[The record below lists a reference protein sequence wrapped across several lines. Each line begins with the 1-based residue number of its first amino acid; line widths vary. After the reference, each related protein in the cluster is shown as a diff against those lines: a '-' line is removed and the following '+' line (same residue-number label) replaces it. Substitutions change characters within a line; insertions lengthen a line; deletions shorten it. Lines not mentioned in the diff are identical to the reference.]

1 MPEPG
6 APRDDRQYTGIWD
19 GFPELSGLRTI
30 AARVTWLINGGRW
43 EGISEV
49 LEDPEV
55 SQDVSAIHPLIG
67 IPVFACARFR
77 SVAVHSD
84 GQAWRPIDPRLADAH
99 SVLGPM
105 PPHAGRSRTYAVR
118 WLFGHERAAT
128 NEARQV
134 LEPLRD
140 ALLTVREVT
149 AGHRAVLC
157 ALPWSVQTEL
167 IRLRFGAAF
176 TQKTLL
182 EKWRH
187 IHEQPSR
194 PWLFDAISQITGGLL
209 TILTLVLGATRLVSG
224 AFGWHPWGLAPWGPH
239 WLAVTVTAVVVTA
252 AVLMYL
258 GVVLF
263 DDHEWL
269 LVTGIW

>member
-1 MPEPG
+1 M
-6 APRDDRQYTGIWD
+6 
-19 GFPELSGLRTI
+19 
-30 AARVTWLINGGRW
+30 
-43 EGISEV
+43 
-49 LEDPEV
+49 
-55 SQDVSAIHPLIG
+55 
-67 IPVFACARFR
+67 
-77 SVAVHSD
+77 
-84 GQAWRPIDPRLADAH
+84 
-99 SVLGPM
+99 
-105 PPHAGRSRTYAVR
+105 
-118 WLFGHERAAT
+118 
-128 NEARQV
+128 
-134 LEPLRD
+134 
-140 ALLTVREVT
+140 
-149 AGHRAVLC
+149 
-157 ALPWSVQTEL
+157 PWSVQTEL

-269 LVTGIW
+269 LVTGILAGMVVMICAVYLLWLALVTGRDLMGWSVPLIVTIALVGVFTAASVLTSRINEKRNNPLRAALEAAR